1 MFIGREKEKNLEL
14 FTRQALEVLEPD
26 LREADFAAIE
36 SLFDFISRHR
46 CCCPL
51 GYRQNRKTN

>member
-14 FTRQALEVLEPD
+14 FTRQALEILKPD

-36 SLFDFISRHR
+36 SLF
-46 CCCPL
+46 
-51 GYRQNRKTN
+51 